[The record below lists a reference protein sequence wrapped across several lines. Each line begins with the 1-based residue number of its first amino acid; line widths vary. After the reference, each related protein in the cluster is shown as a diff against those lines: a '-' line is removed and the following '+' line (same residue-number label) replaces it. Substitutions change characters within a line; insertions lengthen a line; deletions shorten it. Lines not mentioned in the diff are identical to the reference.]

1 MSVCQNQDTFNQ
13 SLRQA
18 IKYNEK
24 QDRPKKVVQLILLAI
39 YMIFIV
45 WALLLASKVS
55 DSDGRKLHFVL
66 ALLFSPVYI
75 ISYYLG
81 NSM

>member
-24 QDRPKKVVQLILLAI
+24 QDRPKKLVQLILLAI

-55 DSDGRKLHFVL
+55 DVEGRKLHFVL
-66 ALLFSPVYI
+66 AMVFSPIYI
-75 ISYYLG
+75 IAYYLG
-81 NSM
+81 GMQ

>member
-55 DSDGRKLHFVL
+55 DV
-66 ALLFSPVYI
+66 
-75 ISYYLG
+75 
-81 NSM
+81 